1 MSLRS
6 PSSEVY
12 LVDSSAW
19 IEYIRRTGSRAD
31 REVTNMVERVLPTAG
46 VTEPVI
52 MELLAGARDVRNFRR
67 IERLTS
73 AMPLCQVDPECDYPE
88 AGALYKYLRD
98 HGITIRSM
106 TDCLI
111 AATAWRREAT
121 IVHADRDFDAIASHY
136 PVQVMS
142 LA

>member
-1 MSLRS
+1 
-6 PSSEVY
+6 
-12 LVDSSAW
+12 
-19 IEYIRRTGSRAD
+19 
-31 REVTNMVERVLPTAG
+31 MVERVLPTAG

-52 MELLAGARDVRNFRR
+52 MELLAGARDRANFKR
-67 IERLTS
+67 IERLTN
-73 AMPLCQVDPECDYPE
+73 AMPLCQVDPVCDYLE
-88 AGALYKYLRD
+88 AGALYRYLRD
-98 HGITIRSM
+98 RGITIRSM

-111 AATAWRREAT
+111 AAIAWRREAT

>member
-1 MSLRS
+1 MIARQ
-6 PSSEVY
+6 SSEAY

-19 IEYIRRTGSRAD
+19 IEYLRKAGSRAHLEVRAMVR
-31 REVTNMVERVLPTAG
+31 RESPTAG
-46 VTEPVI
+46 VTEPVV
-52 MELLAGARDVRNFRR
+52 MELLAGARDARNFER

-73 AMPLCQVDPECDYPE
+73 AMPLYQVNPVLDFPE
-88 AGALYKYLRD
+88 AGALFKYLRD
-98 HGITIRSM
+98 RGVTIRSM

>member
-1 MSLRS
+1 M
-6 PSSEVY
+6 Y

-19 IEYIRRTGSRAD
+19 IEYLRKTGSQAHLQVRA
-31 REVTNMVERVLPTAG
+31 MVRRAVPTAG

-52 MELLAGARDVRNFRR
+52 MELLAGARDVENFKR
-67 IERLTS
+67 IRRLTD
-73 AMPLCQVDPECDYPE
+73 AMPLCQVYPVCDYPE
-88 AGALYKYLRD
+88 AGALYKYLRQR
-98 HGITIRSM
+98 GVTIRSM

-111 AATAWRREAT
+111 AVIAWRREAT
-121 IVHADRDFDAIASHY
+121 LVHADRDFDVIASHY